1 MSELVPPLKAET
13 KNLGCRLVEKAC
25 LVRGIFETDLGK

>member
-13 KNLGCRLVEKAC
+13 KNLDFRLVEKAC
-25 LVRGIFETDLGK
+25 LARGIFEMGLGK